1 VCVYLRVGSSGVKGW
16 VLGVLYKGAG
26 DTHVYNSYVS
36 IFSSFRVDH
45 ILRWV
50 RVQNTPSAIQ
60 SMRWRHVY
68 FVSTLYIADVFTL
81 NQFIVN

>member
-1 VCVYLRVGSSGVKGW
+1 
-16 VLGVLYKGAG
+16 
-26 DTHVYNSYVS
+26 VYNSYVS
-36 IFSSFRVDH
+36 IFSSFYVDH

-60 SMRWRHVY
+60 SMRWRYVY